1 MGRERRIFCHILTV
15 TSIIILTAA
24 SCQPLLLPIQ
34 DGKEA
39 KVTIVFNTGEMQSK
53 ALDPDETLISDIS
66 LLVFDTDGN
75 AEECTWLPYAGHE
88 TTISLIPGNTY
99 SICACANFGYQV
111 YADHIDEL
119 KEVTYYIAYPDEY
132 REGMPMFA
140 SLGEFTAGESD
151 RIMLNFERLMAKI
164 CLKMD
169 RSRLSEG
176 VSMNVIAAR
185 IGNCPKSVNVCG
197 PSRVSDHD
205 QCFTTGFSRGEFE
218 IAPLNV
224 MNPNKIS
231 GEVAL
236 YMLENMQGNIV
247 PALSS
252 DQEKVF
258 SPEDPRYGTCSYIE
272 LELEYMSD
280 SKYSSAK
287 NLKYRFYLGDGRN
300 NLDVE
305 RNCKYSIGV
314 RPEDDGLSG
323 DGWRVDK
330 SGILDRGPI
339 SFAAYPSKYIRGDIG
354 DQIHIWCE
362 VSPYGTPFDVGL
374 DYMEDDKANGIYDYV
389 VDEDGHGA
397 TLTLTGPGTGLI
409 YMEAGDP
416 VNEGAMFFIEVNLPK

>member
-1 MGRERRIFCHILTV
+1 MEREGRIFCRILIV
-15 TSIIILTAA
+15 AGAA
-24 SCQPLLLPIQ
+24 AMLSATGCLPVPIPAEK
-34 DGKEA
+34 GA
-39 KVTIVFNTGEMQSK
+39 KVTVTLETGAMQSK

-66 LLVFDTDGN
+66 LLIFDADGN
-75 AEECTWLPYAGHE
+75 AEECTWIPAGGDE
-88 TTISLIPGNTY
+88 VTVDLIPGNTY
-99 SICACANFGYQV
+99 SICACANFGNQV

-119 KEVTYYIAYPDEY
+119 KEVTYYLTYPDEY

-140 SLGEFTAGESD
+140 SLNGFTAGESD
-151 RIMLNFERLMAKI
+151 RIVLHMERLMAKI
-164 CLKMD
+164 SLKID
-169 RSRLSEG
+169 RSRLSED
-176 VSMNVIAAR
+176 VTMNVVAAR
-185 IGNCPKSVNVCG
+185 IGNCPKSVNIYG
-197 PSRVSDHD
+197 PSKVSEHD
-205 QCFTTGFSRGEFE
+205 QCFPVGFSRGEFE
-218 IAPLNV
+218 TTPLNTAGHD
-224 MNPNKIS
+224 KIS
-231 GEVAL
+231 GEVDL
-236 YMLENMQGNIV
+236 YMLENMQGDIV
-247 PALSS
+247 PALAS

-258 SPEDPRYGTCSYIE
+258 PPEDPRYGTCSYVE

-280 SKYSSAK
+280 SKYSSTK

-305 RNCKYSIGV
+305 RNCRYSIVV

-339 SFAAYPSKYIRGDIG
+339 SFAAYPSKYIRGNIG

-374 DYMEDDKANGIYDYV
+374 DYLEDDKANGIYDYV

-409 YMEAGDP
+409 YMEAGEP